1 MKNYYCIIKIF
12 LLYLSFFQSN
22 FHRSYHGYM
31 HEHSIGTSAT
41 QAQTGRKRDKHCAE
55 YLAGG
60 ASDLRDSKP
69 LKQTEIMWP

>member
-1 MKNYYCIIKIF
+1 
-12 LLYLSFFQSN
+12 
-22 FHRSYHGYM
+22 M